1 MESVNMNRNV
11 NQPIEA
17 GPKSHVILCNLYS
30 DFSKKMEKSDLCN
43 SPRRYVVELEYVKK
57 LLSSASKFNLQKEI
71 VLWEQKKAEIIQ
83 KLQEFGITIQN

>member
-1 MESVNMNRNV
+1 
-11 NQPIEA
+11 
-17 GPKSHVILCNLYS
+17 
-30 DFSKKMEKSDLCN
+30 MEKSDLCN